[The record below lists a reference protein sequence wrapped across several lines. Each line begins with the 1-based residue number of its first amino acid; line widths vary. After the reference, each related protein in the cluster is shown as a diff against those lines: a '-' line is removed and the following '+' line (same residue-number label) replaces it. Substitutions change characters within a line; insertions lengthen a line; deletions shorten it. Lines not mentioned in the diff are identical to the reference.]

1 MKVCLDTNVVV
12 SAVATRGLC
21 ADLFQ
26 AILAEHELVLGE
38 TVLGEVRTVLSRKMR
53 VPRDTIQELE
63 AHLRKHATVVKAAAK
78 RRITGL
84 DAADAAVVAE
94 AVAGHAEV
102 LVSGD
107 QDLLK
112 LADPPSRSCRHGV
125 CGRRCAAPPNG
136 PRLSCGA

>member
-1 MKVCLDTNVVV
+1 VKVFLDTNVVV

-38 TVLGEVRTVLSRKMR
+38 TVLGEVRTVLKRKMR
-53 VPRDTIQELE
+53 VSRDTIQEFE
-63 AHLRKHATVVKAAAK
+63 AHLRGHATVVKAAAK
-78 RRITGL
+78 RHITGL

-94 AVAGHAEV
+94 AVAGHV

-112 LADPPSRSCRHGV
+112 LAEPPVKIVSPRGLWEAL
-125 CGRRCAAPPNG
+125 RRAT
-136 PRLSCGA
+136 

>member
-1 MKVCLDTNVVV
+1 VKVCLDTNVVV

-38 TVLGEVRTVLSRKMR
+38 TVLGELRTVLSRKMR
-53 VPRDTIQELE
+53 VPRDTIHELE
-63 AHLRKHATVVKAAAK
+63 AHLRGHATVVKAAAK

-94 AVAGHAEV
+94 AVAGRADV

-107 QDLLK
+107 QHLLK
-112 LADPPSRSCRHGV
+112 LADPPVEIVSPRGLWEAF
-125 CGRRCAAPPNG
+125 RRAT
-136 PRLSCGA
+136 